1 MDGDVTDPATAT
13 EQLHAAIAQSDHPRP
28 SLLSSLA
35 DAALRRAPD
44 HVLAQASD
52 ALIDRI
58 AGILAELDA
67 RAPGELHVAVH
78 PWHDTAGDATVE
90 VIWEDR
96 PFLLSTITTELVTS
110 GLEVRGTFH
119 PILGLELDDHGR
131 VDAVVPARTAQHRVS
146 VIQLDVSGLA
156 DDDETIDELRAR
168 LRADLEDV
176 AVVTSDHAAMRAEV
190 EAAAAALATGDP
202 GDAEVA
208 AFLAWLLDDNL
219 LLLGV
224 ETVPGPG
231 AAAATRRFGL
241 LRDEERRRLLLA
253 DIGAAPACHDLPRL
267 TASRTRR
274 RSTVQRRAPIEV
286 FDVSVP
292 DSSTRGRDRGGSGG
306 GPGPAADGTRIRVL
320 GLLTR
325 KGIAEPVRN
334 TPVLRRRLRQVLEV
348 EDVVD
353 GSHDAITLI
362 TLAHAI
368 PKDELLRSTRT
379 SFRELLVGLLQA
391 EQHREVA
398 AFACPHPPS
407 GTVSVVVA
415 LPRERWSP
423 ELARRLRTVLS
434 DRFEAIGVEVDASI
448 DLQRDAITRYL
459 LELHAPDDPETWDR
473 LVPARAV
480 DLDRAIADLARPWE
494 ETVVGELS
502 SRMGPGPAA
511 TVGRTIVARL
521 PRSYRDVTDPLEAVT
536 DVRLLAET
544 LRGESSLLVWL
555 RAAPSYHDTDTLTD
569 GDHAT
574 GYVSSAPVRLLA
586 AKRGGTLELSAFLPI
601 LESLG
606 LTIVDEVPHPLTDGS
621 GPAATLH
628 DFGVRA
634 PGLDPER
641 DGPRVSDAILAA
653 WRGHLEVDPLNRL
666 VVVSRLDWFDI
677 SILRAYRR
685 LRRQL
690 GTPYTPAYVDTILVS
705 HPDTV
710 HALVDHIHAR
720 LDPHRPAG
728 APTAEQTRAAVT
740 SELDQ
745 LERLDHDRI
754 LRRLLELIDAT
765 LRTNAFRS
773 DARADD
779 TGEPY
784 IALKIDP
791 SLVSDAPQPRPY
803 REIFVHSPRVE
814 GVHLRSGPVSRGG
827 LRWSDR
833 RDDVRNEVL
842 DLVKAQVLKNSV
854 IVPSGAKGGFVLT
867 REPSD
872 PAAAPTEARRQYVT
886 FIRGLLDVTDDL
898 DGDRV
903 VPPPEVVRHDGD
915 DPYLVVAADRGT
927 ATFSDLANE
936 VAARY
941 GFWLDDA
948 FASGGQ
954 HGYDHKRY
962 GVTAK
967 GAWVA
972 VTAHFRELDIDVATD
987 PITITGIGDMS
998 GDVFGNGLLRS
1009 QSVRLVA
1016 AFDHRHVFLDPDPD
1030 PQRSFAERQRLYDLP
1045 ASSWSDYD
1053 PEVLSPGAMIVPRAA
1068 KRVALTDEVRA
1079 LLRIEAAELTPPELI
1094 RAVLR
1099 APVDLLFAGGIGT
1112 YIRATSELES
1122 EIGDRANTDVRVEA
1136 STVRARV
1143 IGEGANLA
1151 VTQRARIELARR
1163 GTLVNQDAIDN
1174 AAGVATSDLEVNLKI
1189 LLRMAEE
1196 RGELGRAER
1205 NQLLEELAP
1214 EVVEQALDV
1223 VAANAAAISRELDR
1237 SPRSLEQYEQL
1248 LTRLEEHTDL
1258 DRHAESLPSSAELA
1272 TRAEAGAGLSRPEL
1286 ATLLAWA
1293 KRDLKETLLAS
1304 DVPDAEL
1311 LQPAL
1316 ARSLPAGA
1324 VARFGDLLTDH
1335 RLRRELITTV
1345 VVNDLVDRLGITA
1358 VSRLAAE
1365 ADVPLST
1372 AVETIEAAV
1381 HIVDAHGWWARLDAL
1396 EGAHDPARRRE
1407 LELPVEELVITLS
1420 RVLLTDPTAPDPIEA
1435 AETQRRIA
1443 DQVLGQLDQLGT
1455 RGQRRARLAHVRWLV
1470 DDLVEPDLAR
1480 FLAGARDLAL
1490 VPDVAAVHH
1499 QLPDALSEPAIADA
1513 LLQLSDRLGIDRLE
1527 ETLRRVEA
1535 RSGWARRERLGL
1547 ARDLRRARQA
1557 AAVAALSG
1565 IAAPS
1570 PGRDRLPG
1578 DVAAAVDRWLE
1589 GRRGHLE
1596 RTRATVAATETAEGH
1611 ALDALGVA
1619 ARSIRETV
1627 ERRPQPTTQGTTRG
1641 VSSATPT
1648 G

>member
-13 EQLHAAIAQSDHPRP
+13 EQLRTEIAASDHPRKD
-28 SLLSSLA
+28 LLSSLA

-44 HVLAQASD
+44 HVLAQPTSD
-52 ALIDRI
+52 IVDRLV
-58 AGILAELDA
+58 GILAELDA
-67 RAPGELHVAVH
+67 REPGELHIATR
-78 PWHDTAGDATVE
+78 PWDDTADHATVE

-96 PFLLSTITTELVTS
+96 PFLLSTITAELVSS

-119 PILGLELDDHGR
+119 PILGLEFDDHGH
-131 VDAVVPARTAQHRVS
+131 VEAIVPARTAAHRLS
-146 VIQLDVSGLA
+146 VIQIDVSGLTPDA
-156 DDDETIDELRAR
+156 EVVDALRSR
-168 LRADLEDV
+168 LTADLRDV
-176 AVVTSDHAAMRAEV
+176 EVVTGDHAAMRAEV

-202 GDAEVA
+202 RDAEVA

-224 ETVPGPG
+224 ETLPGTGGTHPDR
-231 AAAATRRFGL
+231 TFGL
-241 LRDEERRRLLLA
+241 LRDEERRRRLLA
-253 DIGAAPACHDLPRL
+253 DIGAAPACDDLPRL

-286 FDVSVP
+286 FDVAVP
-292 DSSTRGRDRGGSGG
+292 DGAQELHRDDGADAHHDPSD
-306 GPGPAADGTRIRVL
+306 DGTRIRVL

-362 TLAHAI
+362 TLAHSI

-398 AFACPHPPS
+398 AFARPHPPS

-423 ELARRLRTVLS
+423 ELARRLRTVLGT
-434 DRFEAIGVEVDASI
+434 RFEATGVEVDASI

-459 LELHAPDDPETWDR
+459 LELHAPNDPETWDTH
-473 LVPARAV
+473 VPARAV
-480 DLDRAIADLARPWE
+480 DLARTIADLARPWE
-494 ETVVGELS
+494 ETVVGELAT
-502 SRMGPGPAA
+502 RMGPGRAE
-511 TVGRTIVARL
+511 TIGRTIVARL
-521 PRSYRDVTDPLEAVT
+521 PRSYRDVTDPLDAVT

-544 LRGESSLLVWL
+544 LEGEPSLLVWL
-555 RAAPSYHDTDTLTD
+555 RPSPSHHDADSVAG
-569 GDHAT
+569 GDHPS

-586 AKRGGTLELSAFLPI
+586 AKRGGTLELSSFLPI
-601 LESLG
+601 LESLS
-606 LTIVDEVPHPLTDGS
+606 LTTVDEVPHPLTDGTV
-621 GPAATLH
+621 PEATLH

-634 PGLDPER
+634 TGLDPER
-641 DGPRVSDAILAA
+641 DGPRVADAILAA
-653 WRGHLEVDPLNRL
+653 WRGHLEVDLLNRL
-666 VVVSRLDWFDI
+666 VVVSRLDWYDI

-710 HALVDHIHAR
+710 HALVAHIHAR
-720 LDPHRPAG
+720 LDPHRPSG
-728 APTAEQTRAAVT
+728 APSDEQTRAVVL

-765 LRTNAFRS
+765 LRTNAFRP

-784 IALKIDP
+784 VALKIDP
-791 SLVSDAPQPRPY
+791 SQISDAPHPRPY

-842 DLVKAQVLKNSV
+842 DLVKAQVLKNAV

-867 REPSD
+867 REPED
-872 PAAAPTEARRQYVT
+872 PADAPAEARRQYVT

-903 VPPPEVVRHDGD
+903 VPPPDVVRHDGD

-954 HGYDHKRY
+954 HGYDHKRH

-972 VTAHFRELDIDVATD
+972 VTAHFRELDIDVATE
-987 PITITGIGDMS
+987 PITVTGIGDMS

-1009 QSVRLVA
+1009 RSVRLVA

-1030 PQRSFAERQRLYDLP
+1030 PERSFEERQRLYHLP
-1045 ASSWSDYD
+1045 GSSWSQYD

-1068 KRVALTDEVRA
+1068 KRVELTEEVRG
-1079 LLRIEAAELTPPELI
+1079 LLRVETTELTPPELI

-1112 YIRATSELES
+1112 YIRATSEPES
-1122 EIGDRANTDVRVEA
+1122 EIGDRANADVRVEA

-1196 RGELGRAER
+1196 RQQLGRAER
-1205 NQLLEELAP
+1205 NQVLEELAP
-1214 EVVEQALDV
+1214 EVVEAALDV

-1237 SPRSLEQYEQL
+1237 SPRSLEHYEQL
-1248 LTRLEEHTDL
+1248 LTRLEEETDL

-1293 KRDLKETLLAS
+1293 KRDLKEALLAS
-1304 DVPDAEL
+1304 EVPDAAL

-1316 ARSLPAGA
+1316 SRSLPAGA
-1324 VARFGDLLTDH
+1324 VTRFGDLLTEH

-1358 VSRLAAE
+1358 ASRLAVE
-1365 ADVPLST
+1365 ADVPLTT
-1372 AVETIEAAV
+1372 AVETIQAAI
-1381 HIVDAHGWWARLDAL
+1381 HIVDAHGWWERLDAL
-1396 EGAHDPARRRE
+1396 DEAHDPARRRE

-1420 RVLLTDPTAPDPIEA
+1420 RVLLTDPTAPDPVEA
-1435 AETQRRIA
+1435 AEDQRRIA
-1443 DQVLGQLDQLGT
+1443 DQVLAQLDRLGT
-1455 RGQRRARLAHVRWLV
+1455 RSQRRARSAHVRWLV

-1490 VPDVAAVHH
+1490 VPDVAAVDR
-1499 QLPDALSEPAIADA
+1499 QLPDDLSEPAIADA
-1513 LLQLSDRLGIDRLE
+1513 LLQLSDRLGADRLE
-1527 ETLRRVEA
+1527 ETLGRVEA
-1535 RSGWARRERLGL
+1535 PSGWARRERLGL
-1547 ARDLRRARQA
+1547 AMDLRRARRA

-1565 IAAPS
+1565 VATSS
-1570 PGRDRLPG
+1570 PGEDHPQV
-1578 DVAAAVDRWLE
+1578 DVSAAVDRWLE
-1589 GRRGHLE
+1589 SRRTHLE
-1596 RTRATVAATETAEGH
+1596 RTRATVAAAESAEGH
-1611 ALDALGVA
+1611 ELDALGVA
-1619 ARSIRETV
+1619 ARAIRETV
-1627 ERRPQPTTQGTTRG
+1627 ERRPQPPAG
-1641 VSSATPT
+1641 
-1648 G
+1648 

>member
-13 EQLHAAIAQSDHPRP
+13 EQLRAAIAASGHPRP
-28 SLLSSLA
+28 TLLSALA

-44 HVLAQASD
+44 HVLAQPPGD
-52 ALIDRI
+52 VIDRLV
-58 AGILAELDA
+58 GILTELDA
-67 RAPGELHVAVH
+67 REPGQLHIAVR
-78 PWHDTAGDATVE
+78 PWGDTADHATVE

-110 GLEVRGTFH
+110 GLEVRGIFH
-119 PILGLELDDHGR
+119 PILGLELDEDGR
-131 VDAVVPARTAQHRVS
+131 VASVVPARTAAHRLS
-146 VIQLDVSGLA
+146 VIQLDVSGLTA
-156 DDDETIDELRAR
+156 DDEVIEALRSR
-168 LRADLEDV
+168 LSADLRDV
-176 AVVTSDHAAMRAEV
+176 EVVTGDHAAMRAEV

-202 GDAEVA
+202 GDAEVS

-224 ETVPGPG
+224 ETLPDPGGTAPER
-231 AAAATRRFGL
+231 TFGL
-241 LRDEERRRLLLA
+241 LRDEERRRRLLA
-253 DIGAAPACHDLPRL
+253 DIGSAPACEDLPRL

-286 FDVSVP
+286 FDVAVP
-292 DSSTRGRDRGGSGG
+292 DGARHGH
-306 GPGPAADGTRIRVL
+306 PAAAATDDLDASGNGTRIRVL

-325 KGIAEPVRN
+325 KGIAEPMRN
-334 TPVLRRRLRQVLEV
+334 TPVIRRRLRQVLEV

-407 GTVSVVVA
+407 GTVSVLVA

-423 ELARRLRTVLS
+423 ELARRLRTDLTA
-434 DRFEAIGVEVDASI
+434 RFEATRVEVDASI

-459 LELHAPDDPETWDR
+459 LELRAPDDAETWDT
-473 LVPARAV
+473 LVPTRAV
-480 DLDRAIADLARPWE
+480 GLTRTIADLARPWE
-494 ETVVGELS
+494 ETVVGELAT
-502 SRMGPGPAA
+502 RMGPARA
-511 TVGRTIVARL
+511 ETVGRVIVARL
-521 PRSYRDVTDPLEAVT
+521 PRSYRDVTDPVDAVT

-544 LRGESSLLVWL
+544 LEGDSSLLVWL
-555 RAAPSYHDTDTLTD
+555 RATPSQHDADTVVDD
-569 GDHAT
+569 GPT
-574 GYVSSAPVRLLA
+574 PGYASSAPVRLLA

-606 LTIVDEVPHPLTDGS
+606 LTIVDEVPHPLADGTV
-621 GPAATLH
+621 PAATLH

-641 DGPRVSDAILAA
+641 DGPRVADAILAA

-666 VVVSRLDWFDI
+666 VVVSRLDWYDI

-720 LDPHRPAG
+720 LDPHRPSG
-728 APTAEQTRAAVT
+728 APSAEQTRAGVL

-765 LRTNAFRS
+765 LRTNAFRP

-784 IALKIDP
+784 VALKIDP

-833 RDDVRNEVL
+833 RDDVRSEVL
-842 DLVKAQVLKNSV
+842 DLVKAQVLKNAV

-867 REPSD
+867 RDPED
-872 PAAAPTEARRQYVT
+872 PADAPAEARRQYVT
-886 FIRGLLDVTDDL
+886 FIRGLLDVTDDI

-903 VPPPEVVRHDGD
+903 VPPPDVVRHDGD

-927 ATFSDLANE
+927 AAFSDLANQ

-987 PITITGIGDMS
+987 PITVTGIGDMS

-1009 QSVRLVA
+1009 RSVRLVA

-1030 PQRSFAERQRLYDLP
+1030 PERSFAERQRLYDLP
-1045 ASSWSDYD
+1045 GSSWSEYD
-1053 PEVLSPGAMIVPRAA
+1053 REVLSPGAMIVPRAA
-1068 KRVALTDEVRA
+1068 KRVALTDEVRG
-1079 LLRIEAAELTPPELI
+1079 LLRVEATELTPPELI

-1112 YIRATSELES
+1112 YIRATSEPES
-1122 EIGDRANTDVRVEA
+1122 EIGDRANADVRVEA

-1151 VTQRARIELARR
+1151 ITQRARIELARR
-1163 GTLVNQDAIDN
+1163 GSLVNQDAIDN

-1196 RGELGRAER
+1196 RGRLGREER

-1214 EVVEQALDV
+1214 EVVDQALSV
-1223 VAANAAAISRELDR
+1223 VAASAAAISRELDR

-1248 LTRLEEHTDL
+1248 LTRLEEETEL
-1258 DRHAESLPSSAELA
+1258 DRQAESLPSSAELA

-1293 KRDLKETLLAS
+1293 KRDLKEALLAS
-1304 DVPDAEL
+1304 EIPDADL

-1316 ARSLPAGA
+1316 SRSLPAGA
-1324 VARFGDLLTDH
+1324 VTRFGDLLTEH

-1365 ADVPLST
+1365 ADVPLSA
-1372 AVETIEAAV
+1372 AVETIQAAI
-1381 HIVDAHGWWARLDAL
+1381 HIADAHGWWERLDAL
-1396 EGAHDPARRRE
+1396 EGAHDPARLRE
-1407 LELPVEELVITLS
+1407 LELPVEELVVTLS

-1435 AETQRRIA
+1435 ADDQRRIA
-1443 DQVLGQLDQLGT
+1443 DQLLAQLEGLGT
-1455 RGQRRARLAHVRWLV
+1455 RSQRRARIAHVRWLV

-1490 VPDVAAVHH
+1490 VPDIAAVAR
-1499 QLPDALSEPAIADA
+1499 QLPDGLPEPAIGDA
-1513 LLQLSDRLGIDRLE
+1513 LLQLSDRLGADRLE
-1527 ETLRRVEA
+1527 ETLRRVDS
-1535 RSGWARRERLGL
+1535 RGGWARRERLGL
-1547 ARDLRRARQA
+1547 AMDLRRARRA

-1565 IAAPS
+1565 VGTPP
-1570 PGRDRLPG
+1570 PGEDHPQV
-1578 DVAAAVDRWLE
+1578 DVGRAVDRWLE
-1589 GRRGHLE
+1589 SRRIHLE
-1596 RTRATVAATETAEGH
+1596 RTRATVAAAESAEGH
-1611 ALDALGVA
+1611 ELDALGVA
-1619 ARSIRETV
+1619 ARAIRETV
-1627 ERRPQPTTQGTTRG
+1627 ERRPQPP
-1641 VSSATPT
+1641 AA
-1648 G
+1648 